1 MSKKNKRD
9 KEAKKV
15 GKVSKPSKKE
25 TVFGNPI
32 RNLIITAVVSIL
44 LAYFGADDTEP
55 NLVGVGEDEITVTE
69 MFTQPNQEQNFAYR
83 KLVKIDNT
91 GSVPCYIR
99 VRMEFS
105 NSDVQNVASFSAA
118 NQGEDDTAPDDDT
131 FKKAII
137 PNSTTDTTYYVN
149 NLPDGWVYVWE
160 ENPQDPTVTNGY
172 YYYTEA
178 VPAGESTN
186 ALISWVKMNYG
197 DINDIQAHDLYIYA
211 ESVQT
216 VDPNSDLAYPDW
228 QTAWH
233 NFAG

>member
-1 MSKKNKRD
+1 MTQKTK
-9 KEAKKV
+9 
-15 GKVSKPSKKE
+15 
-25 TVFGNPI
+25 T
-32 RNLIITAVVSIL
+32 L
-44 LAYFGADDTEP
+44 LAIASGVVLLSLVGTMIAYFAANDKEP
-55 NLVGVGEDEITVTE
+55 NLISVGEDEITVTE
-69 MFTQPNQEQNFAYR
+69 VFTQPNQEQNFAYR

-137 PNSTTDTTYYVN
+137 PDNTTDTTYYVN
-149 NLPDGWVYVWE
+149 NLPDNWVYVWE
-160 ENPQDPTVTNGY
+160 KNPQSPTVTNGY

-216 VDPNSDLAYPDW
+216 VDPNSGTAYTDW
-228 QTAWH
+228 KTAWH
-233 NFAG
+233 SFAG

>member
-1 MSKKNKRD
+1 MTQKTKTLLVIASGVVLLSL
-9 KEAKKV
+9 V
-15 GKVSKPSKKE
+15 GA
-25 TVFGNPI
+25 I
-32 RNLIITAVVSIL
+32 
-44 LAYFGADDTEP
+44 LAYFGADDNEP

-69 MFTQPNQEQNFAYR
+69 VFTQPNQEQEFKYR

-118 NQGEDDTAPDDDT
+118 NQGENDTAPDDST
-131 FKKAII
+131 FKSAQIK
-137 PNSTTDTTYYVN
+137 TGTDYYIN

-178 VPAGESTN
+178 VSAGESTN
-186 ALISWVKMNYG
+186 ALISWVKMDYA
-197 DINDIQAHDLYIYA
+197 DISDIQAHDLYIYA

-216 VDPNSDLAYPDW
+216 VDPNTGTEYTDW
-228 QTAWH
+228 KDAWYS
-233 NFAG
+233 FAG

>member
-1 MSKKNKRD
+1 MTQKTK
-9 KEAKKV
+9 
-15 GKVSKPSKKE
+15 
-25 TVFGNPI
+25 T
-32 RNLIITAVVSIL
+32 L
-44 LAYFGADDTEP
+44 LAIASGVVLLSLVGTMIAYFAANDKEP
-55 NLVGVGEDEITVTE
+55 NLISVGEDEITVTE
-69 MFTQPNQEQNFAYR
+69 AFTVPNQEQNFAYR

-105 NSDVQNVASFSAA
+105 NSDVQKVASFSSA
-118 NQGEDDTAPDDDT
+118 NQGEDDTAPDDST

-137 PNSTTDTTYYVN
+137 PDNTTDTTYYVN
-149 NLPDGWVYVWE
+149 NLPDNWVYVWE

-186 ALISWVKMNYG
+186 ALISWVKMDYAG
-197 DINDIQAHDLYIYA
+197 INNIQAHDLYVYA

-216 VDPNSDLAYPDW
+216 VDPNSGTAYPDW

>member
-1 MSKKNKRD
+1 MTQKTKTLLAIASGVVLLSL
-9 KEAKKV
+9 V
-15 GKVSKPSKKE
+15 GA
-25 TVFGNPI
+25 I
-32 RNLIITAVVSIL
+32 
-44 LAYFGADDTEP
+44 LAYFGADDNEP

-69 MFTQPNQEQNFAYR
+69 VFTQPNQEQNFAYR

-118 NQGEDDTAPDDDT
+118 NQGENDTAPDDST
-131 FKKAII
+131 FKSAQIK
-137 PNSTTDTTYYVN
+137 TETDYYIN

-160 ENPQDPTVTNGY
+160 KNPQSPTVTNGY

-186 ALISWVKMNYG
+186 ALISWVKMNY
-197 DINDIQAHDLYIYA
+197 DNISDIQAHDLYIYA

-216 VDPNSDLAYPDW
+216 VDPNTGTEYTDW
-228 QTAWH
+228 KDAWYS
-233 NFAG
+233 FAG